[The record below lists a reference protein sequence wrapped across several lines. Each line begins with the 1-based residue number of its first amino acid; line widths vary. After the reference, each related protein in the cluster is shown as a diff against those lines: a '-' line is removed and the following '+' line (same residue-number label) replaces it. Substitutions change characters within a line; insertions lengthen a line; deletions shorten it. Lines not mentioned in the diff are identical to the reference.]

1 MPINKTQLRRLSA
14 IVRILRDNKNKYTT
28 NERLHYK
35 VSAVIDA
42 EICRSTIEKD
52 LQHLRNEYD
61 LDEYVETKKGLNGGH
76 KMHTDVCFIELLR
89 IHLDLI
95 E

>member
-14 IVRILRDNKNKYTT
+14 IVRILRDNKNQYVSNKT
-28 NERLHYK
+28 LQVK
-35 VSAVIDA
+35 VSAAIDA
-42 EICRSTIEKD
+42 EVCRSTIEKD

-76 KMHTDVCFIELLR
+76 KMHTDVCFIELLG

>member
-14 IVRILRDNKNKYTT
+14 IVRILRDNKNKYIT

-35 VSAVIDA
+35 VCASVDA
-42 EICRSTIEKD
+42 DVCRSTIEKD